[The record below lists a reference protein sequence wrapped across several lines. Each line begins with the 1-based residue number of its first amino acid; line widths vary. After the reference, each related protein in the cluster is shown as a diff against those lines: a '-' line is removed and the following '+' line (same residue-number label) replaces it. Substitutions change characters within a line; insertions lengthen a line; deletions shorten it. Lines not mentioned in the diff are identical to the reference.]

1 MKSAAMMLGW
11 IDVLG
16 YGASGLTLAT
26 FAQRTMLPM
35 RILAIG
41 ANVCF
46 IGYGAMG
53 MYMPALV
60 LHVVLLPINLIRLRT
75 LLGNLTVSVDRS
87 REEFSNDFPRAGAS
101 SGLL

>member
-1 MKSAAMMLGW
+1 MMLSW

-16 YGASGLTLAT
+16 YAASGLTLAT
-26 FAQRTMLPM
+26 FAQRSMMPM
-35 RILAIG
+35 RILALG

-53 MYMPALV
+53 VYLPV
-60 LHVVLLPINLIRLRT
+60 LILHLVLLPINLVRLRT
-75 LLGNLTVSVDRS
+75 LVAELNSGTDGARQETVGETTIPGV
-87 REEFSNDFPRAGAS
+87 S

>member
-1 MKSAAMMLGW
+1 MMLSW

-16 YGASGLTLAT
+16 YAASGLTLAT
-26 FAQRTMLPM
+26 FAQRSMVPM
-35 RILAIG
+35 RILALG

-53 MYMPALV
+53 VYLPVLI
-60 LHVVLLPINLIRLRT
+60 LHVVLLPINLVRLRT
-75 LLGNLTVSVDRS
+75 LVVDLDTGTDDARQEAVGES
-87 REEFSNDFPRAGAS
+87 TIPGVS

>member
-1 MKSAAMMLGW
+1 MLAGW
-11 IDVLG
+11 IDIFG
-16 YGASGLTLAT
+16 YAASGLTLAT

-41 ANVCF
+41 AHLCF

-53 MYMPALV
+53 MYLPVLALH
-60 LHVVLLPINLIRLRT
+60 LVLLPVNLARLRT
-75 LLGNLTVSVDRS
+75 LIGPSGDTMDRAEQPLIDGS
-87 REEFSNDFPRAGAS
+87 PLPGAS

>member
-1 MKSAAMMLGW
+1 MMLSW

-16 YGASGLTLAT
+16 YAASGLTLAT
-26 FAQRTMLPM
+26 FAQRSMVPM
-35 RILAIG
+35 RILAIV

-53 MYMPALV
+53 VYLPV
-60 LHVVLLPINLIRLRT
+60 LILHLVLLPINLVRLRT
-75 LLGNLTVSVDRS
+75 LVAELNAGTDGARQEAI
-87 REEFSNDFPRAGAS
+87 RETTIPGVS